1 MFSHTHSVS
10 IEFLTSA
17 DFDRPDTTTT
27 RTPDDRANPRTSDF
41 LRPDPATLAVFT
53 SRRHQHPS
61 EHAVYPKFCRR
72 TSGRS
77 GLYST
82 TSLSR
87 QRGLADHPH
96 PPAFSSAVVVCD
108 SERPEYTP
116 REPPSVDIAGEE
128 CVFRDT
134 ADEAKDE
141 VLGRV
146 DHVCA
151 PPPRNRSSS
160 NRTRASASLSRLP
173 FRPRIANARL
183 ASRRRTPSVSA
194 LAASGVLLYDTFAL

>member
-1 MFSHTHSVS
+1 MTVLILAPHLFSPPGPGYLGGLH
-10 IEFLTSA
+10 
-17 DFDRPDTTTT
+17 
-27 RTPDDRANPRTSDF
+27 
-41 LRPDPATLAVFT
+41 LRG
-53 SRRHQHPS
+53 HQHS
-61 EHAVYPKFCRR
+61 SKHAVYPKFCRR

-87 QRGLADHPH
+87 QRSLADYPHHPV
-96 PPAFSSAVVVCD
+96 FSSAVVVCD

-128 CVFRDT
+128 CVFQDT

-146 DHVCA
+146 DHVCP

-183 ASRRRTPSVSA
+183 ASRRRTPSVGA
-194 LAASGVLLYDTFAL
+194 LAASGVLPYDTFAS